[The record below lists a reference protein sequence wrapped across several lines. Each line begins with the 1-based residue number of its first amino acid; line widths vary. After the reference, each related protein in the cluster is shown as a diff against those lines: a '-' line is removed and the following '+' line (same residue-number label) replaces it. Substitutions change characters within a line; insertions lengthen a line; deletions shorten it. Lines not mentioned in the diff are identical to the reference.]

1 MKLLKYLTIV
11 VLLVGLAACS
21 VNEENFPVNLD
32 EVVNNNGAYM
42 RVLGVESAGFDI
54 LDLGNAAYIFTA
66 ELYDREE
73 GDLVE
78 NVEFFVDYTS
88 SDGTRLE
95 EVGPFKT
102 YNRGDFTR
110 EGSRN
115 LPRNTFTITIDEVL
129 QATGLQQ
136 DDLLIGDRFRV
147 RWAINLTDGRS
158 FSVEDTG
165 PDISGGSFFRSP
177 YIASVNVV
185 AAIPEDQFVGN
196 YQFEQSTQSGTTS
209 EAFLAFGTSGWM
221 FNGSQ
226 TFNSDVVVDPNN
238 TLNGR
243 VFSAAPFATFR
254 GGPPPEDIPFV
265 LALANEPENNTV
277 TLSSSIGTGVS
288 CSAIGISYGAAASA
302 SGDFDVAD
310 DSSFTLVINENA
322 AGDCGLEPVNIAFTV
337 TKN

>member
-42 RVLGVESAGFDI
+42 RVLSVESAGFDI
-54 LDLGNAAYIFTA
+54 LDLDNAAYIFTA
-66 ELYDREE
+66 ELFDRED

-78 NVEFFVDYTS
+78 NVDFYVDFTS
-88 SDGTRLE
+88 ADGTQLE

-102 YNRGDFTR
+102 YTRADFTR

-129 QATGLQQ
+129 QATGVQQ
-136 DDLLIGDRFRV
+136 ADLLIGDRFRV
-147 RWAINLTDGRS
+147 RWVINLSDGRS
-158 FSVEDTG
+158 FSVDDTG

-185 AAIPEDQFVGN
+185 AAIPQDEFVGSYTFSQQGSSN
-196 YQFEQSTQSGTTS
+196 SVAGAFAAGWLWNGAQEFSTDIS
-209 EAFLAFGTSGWM
+209 
-221 FNGSQ
+221 
-226 TFNSDVVVDPNN
+226 VDPDN

-243 VFSAAPFATFR
+243 TFTATPLAEF
-254 GGPPPEDIPFV
+254 GVGSQDYIFNV
-265 LALANEPENNTV
+265 ALANEPENNTV
-277 TLSSSIGTGVS
+277 TLDGSVGTGLA
-288 CSAIGISYGAAASA
+288 CSALGIAYGGAPGG
-302 SGDFDVAD
+302 SGDFDVND
-310 DSSFTLVINENA
+310 DSEFTLVVRENINE
-322 AGDCGLEPVNIAFTV
+322 DCGLDAEDRPFTV

>member
-54 LDLGNAAYIFTA
+54 LDLDNAAYIFTA
-66 ELYDREE
+66 ELFDRED

-78 NVEFFVDYTS
+78 NVEFFVDFTPAGGS
-88 SDGTRLE
+88 SMD

-102 YNRGDFTR
+102 YSRADFTR

-136 DDLLIGDRFRV
+136 DDLLIGDRFRI

-185 AAIPEDQFVGN
+185 AAIPQDQFVGS
-196 YQFEQSTQSGTTS
+196 YTFFQQSSSGS
-209 EAFLAFGTSGWM
+209 VAGAFAAGWLW
-221 FNGSQ
+221 NGAQEFS
-226 TFNSDVVVDPNN
+226 TDISVDPDN

-243 VFSAAPFATFR
+243 TFTATPLAEF
-254 GGPPPEDIPFV
+254 GVGSQNYFFNV
-265 LALANEPENNTV
+265 ALANEPEDNTI
-277 TLSSSIGTGVS
+277 TLQSSVGTGLA
-288 CSAIGISYGAAASA
+288 CSALGIAYGSA
-302 SGDFDVAD
+302 GDGAGDFNVED
-310 DSSFTLVINENA
+310 DSEFTLVVRENIN
-322 AGDCGLEPVNIAFTV
+322 GDCGLEPDDISFTV